1 MNKPAP
7 AVDPALADATAHW
20 LVLWP
25 EWEIAQ
31 LFLPASQR
39 ATAAAWGALLQ
50 ALTDLG
56 HGGAD
61 PTPLQAKRAWW
72 QAELQGWSAG
82 RYRHPLGAALQGTP
96 APWQAVADV
105 LPEPQD
111 EPSPALAAA
120 VAQIEVALFNGGHTD
135 AVMRTILGDLRM
147 ARALRSDAARSG
159 EFEFA
164 TGLIATD
171 AARLRRLWSALL
183 RARLARLR
191 RGGAGPPGPLSV
203 LFDSWCAARG

>member
-1 MNKPAP
+1 VNQPAR
-7 AVDPALADATAHW
+7 ADDPALADATAHW
-20 LVLWP
+20 FALWP
-25 EWEIAQ
+25 EWEIAR

-50 ALTDLG
+50 ALTDPG
-56 HGGAD
+56 HGLAD

-82 RYRHPLGAALQGTP
+82 RYRHPLGAALQGLP
-96 APWQAVADV
+96 APWQALADA
-105 LPEPQD
+105 LPEPPG

-120 VAQIEVALFNGGHTD
+120 VAQVEVALFDGGHTD

-147 ARALRSDAARSG
+147 ARALRSDAATSG
-159 EFEFA
+159 EFDP
-164 TGLIATD
+164 GLIAPD

-191 RGGAGPPGPLSV
+191 RGGADPPGPLSV
-203 LFDSWCAARG
+203 LFDSWRAARG